1 MQNLLLILLDE
12 ATDAANG
19 STGGSNI
26 WMTVIFWVLLI
37 AVIYFFMIR
46 PASKRNK
53 EAQKFKE
60 SLKKGSKVITAGGV
74 YGIIDEINDNVVL
87 LEIASGIK
95 IKIGKNSIVSFTEA
109 ENQNKDDKSSNDTAE
124 KK

>member
-1 MQNLLLILLDE
+1 MQNILFILLQ
-12 ATDAANG
+12 DAAQAAPK
-19 STGGSNI
+19 SNI
-26 WMTVIFWVLLI
+26 WMNVIFWVLLI

-74 YGIIDEINDNVVL
+74 YGIIDELNDTYVL
-87 LEIASGIK
+87 LEIANGVK
-95 IKIGKNSIVSFTEA
+95 IKIDKNSIVSFTEA
-109 ENQNKDDKSSNDTAE
+109 ESKDDKSGNEASE

>member
-1 MQNLLLILLDE
+1 MQNLTLILLQAAQAGQE
-12 ATDAANG
+12 APK
-19 STGGSNI
+19 SNI
-26 WMTVIFWVLLI
+26 WMNVIFWVLLI

-74 YGIIDEINDNVVL
+74 YGIANGVR
-87 LEIASGIK
+87 IK
-95 IKIGKNSIVSFTEA
+95 IDKNSIVSFTEA
-109 ENQNKDDKSSNDTAE
+109 EAQNNDTAE

>member
-1 MQNLLLILLDE
+1 MNNLALFLLE
-12 ATDAANG
+12 AAPAAG
-19 STGGSNI
+19 EAQKQSV
-26 WMTVIFWVLLI
+26 WVQVIFWVLLI

-60 SLKKGSKVITAGGV
+60 SLKKGSKVITAGGI
-74 YGIIDEINDNVVL
+74 YGIIDEISDTFVL
-87 LEIASGIK
+87 LEISNGVK
-95 IKIGKNSIVSFTEA
+95 IKIDKNSIASYTENEQA
-109 ENQNKDDKSSNDTAE
+109 ANESND

>member
-1 MQNLLLILLDE
+1 MN
-12 ATDAANG
+12 
-19 STGGSNI
+19 
-26 WMTVIFWVLLI
+26 VIFWVLLI

-74 YGIIDEINDNVVL
+74 YGIIDEISDTYVL
-87 LEIASGIK
+87 LEIANGVRIK
-95 IKIGKNSIVSFTEA
+95 IDKNSIVSFTEA
-109 ENQNKDDKSSNDTAE
+109 EAQNNDTAE

>member
-1 MQNLLLILLDE
+1 MQNLTLFLLDAAQAGQE
-12 ATDAANG
+12 APK
-19 STGGSNI
+19 SNI
-26 WMTVIFWVLLI
+26 WMNVIFWVLLI

-60 SLKKGSKVITAGGV
+60 SLKKGNKVITAGGV
-74 YGIIDEINDNVVL
+74 YGIIDELNDTYVL
-87 LEIASGIK
+87 LEIANGVK
-95 IKIGKNSIVSFTEA
+95 IKIDKNSIVSFTEPQ
-109 ENQNKDDKSSNDTAE
+109 NQSNDDKSNNDSSE

>member
-1 MQNLLLILLDE
+1 MQNLTLILLQAAQAGQE
-12 ATDAANG
+12 APK
-19 STGGSNI
+19 SNI
-26 WMTVIFWVLLI
+26 WMNVIFWVLLI

-74 YGIIDEINDNVVL
+74 YGIIDEISDTFVL
-87 LEIASGIK
+87 LEIANGVRIK
-95 IKIGKNSIVSFTEA
+95 IDKNSIVSFTEA
-109 ENQNKDDKSSNDTAE
+109 ENQNNDTAE

>member
-1 MQNLLLILLDE
+1 MQNLTLILLQAAQAGQE
-12 ATDAANG
+12 APK
-19 STGGSNI
+19 SNI
-26 WMTVIFWVLLI
+26 WMNVIFWVLLI

-74 YGIIDEINDNVVL
+74 YGIIDEISDTYVL
-87 LEIASGIK
+87 LEIANGVK
-95 IKIGKNSIVSFTEA
+95 IKIDKNSIVSFTEPQ
-109 ENQNKDDKSSNDTAE
+109 NQSNDDKSNNDSSE

>member
-1 MQNLLLILLDE
+1 MQNLSLILLQAAE
-12 ATDAANG
+12 AGQEAPK
-19 STGGSNI
+19 SNV
-26 WMTVIFWVLLI
+26 WMNVIFWVLLI
-37 AVIYFFMIR
+37 VVIYFFMIR

-74 YGIIDEINDNVVL
+74 YGIIDEISDTFVL
-87 LEIASGIK
+87 LEIANGVK
-95 IKIGKNSIVSFTEA
+95 IKIDKNSIVGYTDA
-109 ENQNKDDKSSNDTAE
+109 AAQNNDTAE

>member
-1 MQNLLLILLDE
+1 MQNLSLILLQAAQAGQE
-12 ATDAANG
+12 APK
-19 STGGSNI
+19 SNI
-26 WMTVIFWVLLI
+26 WMNVIFWILLI

-74 YGIIDEINDNVVL
+74 YGIIDELNDTYVL
-87 LEIASGIK
+87 LEIANGVK
-95 IKIGKNSIVSFTEA
+95 IKIDKNSIVSFTEA
-109 ENQNKDDKSSNDTAE
+109 ENQNNDTAE

>member
-1 MQNLLLILLDE
+1 MQNLTLILLQAAQAGQE
-12 ATDAANG
+12 APK
-19 STGGSNI
+19 SNI
-26 WMTVIFWVLLI
+26 WMNVIFWVLLI

-74 YGIIDEINDNVVL
+74 YGIIDELNDTDVL
-87 LEIASGIK
+87 LEIANGVK
-95 IKIGKNSIVSFTEA
+95 IKIDKNSIVSFTEPQ
-109 ENQNKDDKSSNDTAE
+109 NQSNDDKSSNDSSE